1 MTSLTRRYRF
11 SAAHVLAREEW
22 SAARNGEVFGK
33 CANPAGHGHNYELLV
48 TVAGETDRETGMLVP
63 AGELDRAIREKVVA
77 RLEGRLLLQGGH
89 GFEDRVPTAENIA
102 RFAWEALAGDLE
114 PAELERIR
122 LVETSNNAVE
132 FDGEER

>member
-1 MTSLTRRYRF
+1 MSLTRRYRF

-22 SAARNGEVFGK
+22 SLERNEGVFGK

-48 TVAGETDRETGMLVP
+48 TVAGETNRETGMLVP
-63 AGELDRAIREKVVA
+63 AKVLDRAVREKVVA
-77 RLEGRLLLQGGH
+77 RLEGRLLLQGGR

-102 RFAWEALAGDLE
+102 RFAWEALAGELE
-114 PAELERIR
+114 PVQLERVR

>member
-22 SAARNGEVFGK
+22 SPERNGGVFGK

-48 TVAGETDRETGMLVP
+48 TVAGEADRESGMLVP
-63 AGELDRAIREKVVA
+63 ARVLDRAVRERVVA
-77 RLEGRLLLQGGH
+77 KLDGRLLLQGGQ

-102 RFAWEALAGDLE
+102 RFAWEALAGRLDRVQ
-114 PAELERIR
+114 LERVR
-122 LVETSNNAVE
+122 LVETTNNAVE